1 MTMINSSHQMV
12 ERIHATYEHRRP
24 NCDIVKAYAGLSS
37 ATIYEASGK
46 NGALHHRIKPISEQM
61 KLCGPALT
69 VMCKGADNLM
79 IHKAVDMA
87 RPGDVLV
94 VSVVGDADV
103 GFWGDVLTTSAQAR
117 QIAGLV
123 IDGCVRDKIELIRQN
138 FPVFSRGVS
147 IRGTTKAG
155 LGLINHPMSCADA
168 LIWPGDLILGDAD
181 GVVCVDRERLDT
193 VLTHSRNRDE
203 EEEQE
208 KAVLRESK
216 ISTYALYN
224 FDTVAADLGVKELNP
239 NGN

>member
-1 MTMINSSHQMV
+1 MAMNSSHQTAD
-12 ERIHATYEHRRP
+12 RIHATCGHRRP
-24 NCDIVKAYAGLSS
+24 DCDLVKAYAGLSS
-37 ATIYEASGK
+37 ATVYEASGK
-46 NGALHHRIKPISEQM
+46 NGALHHRIKPMSAQM

-69 VMCKGADNLM
+69 VLCRGADNLM

-193 VLTHSRNRDE
+193 VLMHSRNRDE

-224 FDTVAADLGVKELNP
+224 FDTVAADLGMKELNP